1 MNYLRDGSVL
11 WTFGDTL
18 VNCTPQCEHGQQ
30 TVMNSGLLIKMN
42 SNGSIAA
49 AQYAVDADG
58 VATDIIPYQQD
69 EDDSLAIWP
78 RAALLVDSQ
87 VFIFWEVVSRTAAAA
102 AVQHVAYGRGVSS
115 QLFETSLNF
124 TRITADDKSAQYAP
138 TFSVLLNDYVYF
150 YILRGDDEWKDVL
163 LARVPKDSLHS
174 AALQYEFWTGK
185 ADVFSRDVS
194 YGEAASVL
202 EDWSSASLSVQ
213 YNYYL
218 KQYVMIAAGAQ
229 IALRTSKNLWGP
241 WSDPVNVF
249 SVPAAQLGADGSV
262 FHVILHPEL
271 WTANGQVMVFSYC
284 LNGGNGDGLP
294 YLVQLQLEPK
304 KEHTVFV

>member
-18 VNCTPQCEHGQQ
+18 VNCTPHCEHGQQ

-49 AQYAVDADG
+49 AQYAVDAEG
-58 VATDIIPYQQD
+58 VATHIIPYQQD
-69 EDDSLAIWP
+69 EDTSLAIWP
-78 RAALLVDSQ
+78 RSAVLVDSQ
-87 VFIFWEVVSRTAAAA
+87 VFIFWEVVSRAAGG
-102 AVQHVAYGRGVSS
+102 QHVAYGRGVGSPH
-115 QLFETSLNF
+115 FETTLNF

-150 YILRGDDEWKDVL
+150 YILRGDDDDEGKDVL
-163 LARVPKDSLHS
+163 LARVPKDSLHA
-174 AALQYEFWTGK
+174 AALRYEFWTGK
-185 ADVFSRDVS
+185 ADVFSSDVS
-194 YGEAASVL
+194 YEEAASVL
-202 EDWSSASLSVQ
+202 EDWRSASLSVQ

-218 KQYVMIAAGAQ
+218 KQYVLIAAGAQ

-249 SVPAAQLGADGSV
+249 SVPAAQRGAAGSV
-262 FHVILHPEL
+262 FAAVLHPEL

-284 LNGGNGDGLP
+284 LDGGNGDRLP